1 MFTVQSAGD
10 RLNNGWRG
18 FVRAPTEESPEYTT
32 RGILTWLRDEQ
43 SVTELGPQSP
53 KLAYADYSHRERQ
66 AMRVLLYCLLSYLFS
81 LCHVAL
87 ADSSNVTIDQLRY
100 DLFDASREARVLG
113 LADGEDITNLF
124 IPDRVQHES
133 EAYDIVAVGR
143 GSFAGA
149 GLSSVRLPSTLK
161 NIGEDAFLINRLT
174 TVTIPDSV
182 TSIGGTA
189 FTENKISSLTLG
201 TGLTLIGN
209 GAFSGNRLLSIKI
222 PDSVTTLGAN
232 AFRANNISS
241 LTLGTGVTY
250 IDIGA
255 FQSNDLTRVTIPDS
269 VTTIGAYAFTD
280 NALTSV
286 TIPESLSQIGSRA
299 FAFNQL
305 TSVTF
310 EGDYQKDFASNA
322 FIYSKEN
329 PSDLALIEA
338 CDGASGWEDK
348 NFSGRELAVDVFTEI
363 PVTLDPY
370 ACATPPSLP
379 IWLLW
384 VGAGGSGG
392 CSPPGRA
399 ITNNNFSAAIT
410 DWLDKGNNSQYG
422 DITRWCTRDVTDM
435 SNAFNG
441 LESTEKAN
449 FNADIGGWDTSRV
462 TNMNNMFRSAA
473 AFNQDISKW
482 DTSRVTTMRFMFE
495 RAAVFNRNIGGWKT
509 GAVTDMFHMFAVA
522 GKFNQNIGGWDTS
535 QVTNMSNMFVN
546 ADNFNQ
552 DISSWD
558 VSAVTTMFNMFA
570 SAEKFNQNLSEWS
583 VAGDLDCFK
592 FADGATDWE
601 AEYDGSIT
609 GKTPP
614 LSASMIAAGC
624 NSD

>member
-1 MFTVQSAGD
+1 VFTVESAGD

-18 FVRAPTEESPEYTT
+18 FVRAPIEESPEYTT
-32 RGILTWLRDEQ
+32 RGILTWFRDEQ

-53 KLAYADYSHRERQ
+53 KIAYADYALRERQ
-66 AMRVLLYCLLSYLFS
+66 AMRFLLYCLLSYLFS

-87 ADSSNVTIDQLRY
+87 ADSSIVTIDQLRY
-100 DLFDASREARVLG
+100 DLIDEGRTAHVLG
-113 LADGEDITNLF
+113 EADGEDITNLF
-124 IPDRVQHES
+124 IPDRVLHGTQT
-133 EAYDIVAVGR
+133 YTVTRVGAAAFVTKGIR
-143 GSFAGA
+143 
-149 GLSSVRLPSTLK
+149 SVRLPTTLK
-161 NIGEDAFLINRLT
+161 SIDRGAFWLNSLT

-182 TSIGGTA
+182 TSIGQYA
-189 FTENKISSLTLG
+189 FAENKMSSLTLG
-201 TGLTLIGN
+201 TGLTSIGEV
-209 GAFSGNRLLSIKI
+209 AFGTNSLTTVTI
-222 PDSVTTLGAN
+222 PDSVTSIGPD
-232 AFRANNISS
+232 AFSDNWISS
-241 LTLGTGVTY
+241 LTLGTGVIT
-250 IDIGA
+250 ISDFA
-255 FQSNDLTRVTIPDS
+255 FADNVVNSVTIPDS
-269 VTTIGAYAFTD
+269 VTTIGANAFTD

-322 FIYSKEN
+322 FIYSKGN
-329 PSDLALIEA
+329 LSDLALIEA

-348 NFSGRELAVDVFTEI
+348 NFAGRELAVDVFTEI

-384 VGAGGSGG
+384 VGAGA
-392 CSPPGRA
+392 CSPPGKV
-399 ITNNNFSAAIT
+399 INNDNFSDAVM
-410 DWLDKGNNSQYG
+410 DWLDKGNTSQYG
-422 DITRWCTRDVTDM
+422 DITQWCTQDVTDM

-441 LESTEKAN
+441 LESTAKAN
-449 FNADIGGWDTSRV
+449 FNADISGWNTSRV

-509 GAVTDMFHMFAVA
+509 AAVTDMDSMFVVA
-522 GKFNQNIGGWDTS
+522 GNFNQNIGGWDTS
-535 QVTNMSNMFVN
+535 KVTNMSNMFNGAV
-546 ADNFNQ
+546 NFNQ
-552 DISSWD
+552 DISSWN
-558 VSAVTTMFNMFA
+558 VSAVTTMFSMFA

-592 FADGATDWE
+592 FADGATDWK

-614 LSASMIAAGC
+614 LSASMTAAGC